1 MKIKNNIFN
10 RLIGYKNRLIS
21 LEREKNRA
29 LFETNSILSAYIAVL
44 LDGKGS
50 VRISRKQIRD
60 SIGRYAAKV
69 ITDGEE
75 YIISVLSDRGSS
87 HTENQEKV
95 EDHG

>member
-44 LDGKGS
+44 LDGKDS

-75 YIISVLSDRGSS
+75 YIISVLSDRGSF

>member
-44 LDGKGS
+44 LDGKDS